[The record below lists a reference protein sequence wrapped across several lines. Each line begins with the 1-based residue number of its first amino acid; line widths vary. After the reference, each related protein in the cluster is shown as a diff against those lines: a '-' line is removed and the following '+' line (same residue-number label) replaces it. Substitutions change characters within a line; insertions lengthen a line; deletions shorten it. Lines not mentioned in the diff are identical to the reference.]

1 MVEVRAGD
9 VRLRGT
15 TEHIVPA
22 RVTFPAGRNR
32 SNGRNAGSK
41 RTRPTYCALRPAL
54 SPFPSALRAPP
65 ARLPA
70 PLPPCSPPSPPPP
83 APPSPSPPSRTAP
96 PSRSPCFRPRR
107 PPRSPRAE
115 TPRALLFSAAPAQL
129 VRDVIGPALAAG
141 KVVILDRFFDST
153 LAYQGA
159 GHGADRA
166 GLDAVTRFAVG
177 DVRPSRTFLLDVP
190 VEVSAARART
200 RRADRD
206 WDRFETDEQV
216 FHQRVREGYLR
227 LAAADPG
234 RFTVI
239 RGDRDEEAVAAE
251 IRRETEPLLGT
262 LRAP

>member
-1 MVEVRAGD
+1 LSGLLLSFEGGEASGKSVQARRLAEWLSARGEAVVSLHDPGSTPVGERVREILLHAQ
-9 VRLRGT
+9 
-15 TEHIVPA
+15 EI
-22 RVTFPAGRNR
+22 
-32 SNGRNAGSK
+32 
-41 RTRPTYCALRPAL
+41 
-54 SPFPSALRAPP
+54 
-65 ARLPA
+65 
-70 PLPPCSPPSPPPP
+70 PL
-83 APPSPSPPSRTAP
+83 
-96 PSRSPCFRPRR
+96 
-107 PPRSPRAE
+107 AE
-115 TPRALLFSAAPAQL
+115 NTQALLFSAARAQL

-200 RRADRD
+200 RRAERD

>member
-1 MVEVRAGD
+1 MSGLLLSFEGGEASGKSVQARRLAEWLSARGEAVVSLHDPGSTPVGERVREILLHAQ
-9 VRLRGT
+9 
-15 TEHIVPA
+15 EI
-22 RVTFPAGRNR
+22 
-32 SNGRNAGSK
+32 
-41 RTRPTYCALRPAL
+41 
-54 SPFPSALRAPP
+54 
-65 ARLPA
+65 
-70 PLPPCSPPSPPPP
+70 PL
-83 APPSPSPPSRTAP
+83 
-96 PSRSPCFRPRR
+96 
-107 PPRSPRAE
+107 AE
-115 TPRALLFSAAPAQL
+115 NTQALLFSAARAQL